1 MSGNKYDIPQP
12 NFIRDLEFGRKGERK
27 IKSFL
32 ENIASGHLE
41 VKTDRYRN
49 GRMVIELEQKPSEQ
63 DWKPSGLMV
72 TTAKW
77 WVYQY
82 GTDGAFNII
91 SVDRM
96 KRYVEA
102 VKDDKEMK
110 MFGTR
115 GDNKS
120 RGYLLEPDEVVD
132 LMNNPAYDGKDDE

>member
-1 MSGNKYDIPQP
+1 
-12 NFIRDLEFGRKGERK
+12 
-27 IKSFL
+27 
-32 ENIASGHLE
+32 
-41 VKTDRYRN
+41 
-49 GRMVIELEQKPSEQ
+49 
-63 DWKPSGLMV
+63 MV